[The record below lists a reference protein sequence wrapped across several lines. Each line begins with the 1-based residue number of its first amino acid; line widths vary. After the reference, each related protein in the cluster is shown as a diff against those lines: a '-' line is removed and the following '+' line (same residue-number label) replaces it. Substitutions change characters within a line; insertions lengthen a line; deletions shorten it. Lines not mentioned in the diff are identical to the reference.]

1 MKKNQWTGKAAGVL
15 MGTLVAVLV
24 CGMPGADKAFAKT
37 QTPQEAAEKV
47 TQAWQTAGSQKK
59 TKTVQVTLASS
70 KKNIRKT
77 SSTFTT
83 AMNAAIYDNAY
94 LSEEWDS
101 MATEWMNLRVRKIK
115 KGTKGYTDEVTGV
128 KVRMKHSSGKLTYR
142 FVINGRNKDTK
153 EMYRD
158 IEANKYCAAQIQNAT
173 KDMDHKSV

>member
-1 MKKNQWTGKAAGVL
+1 MKKNQWIGKAAGVL

-47 TQAWQTAGSQKK
+47 TQAWQTAGSQRK

-70 KKNIRKT
+70 KQNLWKT
-77 SSTFTT
+77 SSAFT
-83 AMNAAIYDNAY
+83 AAVNAAIYDNAY
-94 LSEEWDS
+94 LSEEWDC

-128 KVRMKHSSGKLTYR
+128 KCPYEAQQRETDIPICDQRQEQRHEGDVPGYR
-142 FVINGRNKDTK
+142 SQ
-153 EMYRD
+153 
-158 IEANKYCAAQIQNAT
+158 QILCGS
-173 KDMDHKSV
+173 DSECDEGYGSV

>member
-142 FVINGRNKDTK
+142 L
-153 EMYRD
+153 
-158 IEANKYCAAQIQNAT
+158 
-173 KDMDHKSV
+173 